1 MDTIPENPAA
11 AGLRRA
17 LEAESSSSRL
27 ESALAAGTHP
37 QPEYV
42 DVLIERCAIEADFYV
57 REMLTWALVR
67 HPADL
72 TVPRLLAQT
81 TRVEPQAQSQALHTL
96 SKIGDPRGW
105 AIITPEL
112 LRDEHDEVARTAWR
126 AAVMLAP
133 VEARAELA
141 FTLAS
146 QLARGE
152 RDVQSSLSRAFTEL
166 GDAAAPALVEAGSH
180 PDLEVRV
187 HALATQ
193 RIIDDPD
200 EGFESAMWE
209 ARQALTD

>member
-1 MDTIPENPAA
+1 MTTESAA
-11 AGLRRA
+11 ATGLRRA
-17 LEAESSSSRL
+17 LTAESSSARL
-27 ESALAAGTHP
+27 EAALAAGTHP

-42 DVLIERCAIEADFYV
+42 DVLIERCAIETDFYV

-72 TVPRLLAQT
+72 TVPRLLEQT
-81 TRVEPQAQSQALHTL
+81 TSVEHQAQSQALHTL

-105 AIITPEL
+105 SIITPAL
-112 LRDEHDEVARTAWR
+112 LRDEHDDVARTAWR

-133 VEARAELA
+133 LEERPALA
-141 FTLAS
+141 ATLAT
-146 QLARGE
+146 QFARGE
-152 RDVQSSLSRAFTEL
+152 REVRSSLTRAFFEL
-166 GDAAAPALVEAGSH
+166 GDAAAPALEQARSH

-209 ARQALTD
+209 ARRALTD